1 MKIPEAIV
9 TFDAN
14 GASIP
19 IHIKVV
25 PITPGLVDH
34 VGEHWERDDKYHTFE
49 YHLKRSFDS
58 EGRVL
63 SQVRSTLNFD
73 VPIRSV
79 ELWRAPSM
87 KFETLVE
94 IIHRI
99 RPFTSPVNLPHST
112 YDIEHL
118 SVFFRNGRYENRLRL
133 TSVRCSSL
141 YFSAKDESYPIQD
154 IIEEFI
160 DFGRRE
166 FGSYSSA
173 SLTRQAR
180 RSYKETNSI
189 SLGYVAQEESY

>member
-1 MKIPEAIV
+1 MK
-9 TFDAN
+9 FDYK

-19 IHIKVV
+19 ISIKVV

-34 VGEHWERDDKYHTFE
+34 IGEHWERDDKYHTFE
-49 YHLKRSFDS
+49 YHLKRSFDI

-63 SQVRSTLNFD
+63 PQVRSPLNFD
-73 VPIRSV
+73 VPVRSL
-79 ELWRAPSM
+79 ELWRVPSI
-87 KFETLVE
+87 KFETLIE
-94 IIHRI
+94 IIHSI
-99 RPFTSPVNLPHST
+99 RLFTSPVNLPHSI

-118 SVFFRNGRYENRLRL
+118 SVFFRNGRYEDRLRL

-141 YFSAKDESYPIQD
+141 HFSAKNESCQIQD

-160 DFGRRE
+160 DFGRQE
-166 FGSYSSA
+166 FSAYSSA
-173 SLTRQAR
+173 KLTRQAR